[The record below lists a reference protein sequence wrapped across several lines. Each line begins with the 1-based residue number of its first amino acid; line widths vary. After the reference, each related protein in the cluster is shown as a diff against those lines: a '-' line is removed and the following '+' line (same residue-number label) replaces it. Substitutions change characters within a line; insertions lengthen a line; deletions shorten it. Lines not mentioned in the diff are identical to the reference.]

1 MSYSVLLV
9 DDDQRIRMGLAKHIN
24 WGRLGY
30 NLPILAADVSQARQA
45 LLANR
50 VDILVTD
57 IRLPDESGLEFCRQ
71 VRSMY
76 PDMPIF
82 ILSAFSDF
90 EYARE
95 AIRFGV
101 KHYFTKPT
109 DLQAFSSAMASTRDE
124 LDQKRRTRERQ
135 SALEK
140 RYSRAYRFLL
150 SHLWADLARGVIR
163 EDDSLHAFLKRTIL
177 YCPTLVFR

>member
-124 LDQKRRTRERQ
+124 LCYPQLVGTIQLSGGRRHVKKYIW
-135 SALEK
+135 S
-140 RYSRAYRFLL
+140 F
-150 SHLWADLARGVIR
+150 
-163 EDDSLHAFLKRTIL
+163 
-177 YCPTLVFR
+177 

>member
-30 NLPILAADVSQARQA
+30 NSPILAADVSQARQA

-109 DLQAFSSAMASTRDE
+109 DLQAFHQRWPPPGMNWIKKGEHGKGSLPWKS
-124 LDQKRRTRERQ
+124 
-135 SALEK
+135 
-140 RYSRAYRFLL
+140 
-150 SHLWADLARGVIR
+150 VIR
-163 EDDSLHAFLKRTIL
+163 VHIVFYFRIYGLTWPEALYVRMIRFTLFLKRTIL